1 MNEIIICKQKQK
13 QKNKISNEDLDAYEA
28 KQANTTSSLFTVETV
43 KPLIMVVENSKKIYI
58 DTRA

>member
-1 MNEIIICKQKQK
+1 MNEIIICKQKK
-13 QKNKISNEDLDAYEA
+13 KDFFSNEDLDAYEA